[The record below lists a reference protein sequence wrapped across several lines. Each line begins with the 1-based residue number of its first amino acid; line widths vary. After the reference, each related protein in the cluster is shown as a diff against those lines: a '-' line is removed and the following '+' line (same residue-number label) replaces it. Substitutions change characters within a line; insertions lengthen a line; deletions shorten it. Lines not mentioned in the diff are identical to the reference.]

1 MTKVRCKAIPSPDL
15 VVAIDLG
22 ASQTK
27 VMAMHYPKGE
37 LQVVCMEPEVADVS
51 LESLKECEVG
61 GQPEDGCWIEL
72 PSGESY
78 AIGFLARYKFGGNS
92 LMKELKYDVAVPKIC
107 GLLWVL
113 YEKWKLPTNKL
124 SVALA
129 VLLPPSEGC
138 DRTLL
143 ETKLNVALSNF
154 STPTGTMQVKL
165 VLFDAMTEG
174 AGILFNRR
182 LVLGEEFKNRTVA
195 IAMVGYRN
203 ASVCVVARGVLS
215 PGVSSDFGMAWM
227 VDAFVRRC
235 SGLSKDDPKIV
246 QALVE
251 AENECSPEILAKLSR
266 KRKPE
271 EIAADGTSMAES
283 AKRSRD
289 DYARALIRWLSQQL
303 PTDVDEVILCG
314 GTAEYLRKELETHF
328 SNKTL
333 IWNGGVKIPSS
344 LDTAGMGNR
353 IADVLGLHHVFVE
366 RVSKLIKKD
375 SGLTEERNASSNAT
389 PAATVSSASEGN
401 VYSTTPKPK
410 GFLEMPD
417 KL

>member
-1 MTKVRCKAIPSPDL
+1 MVKVKYKAIPTPDL

-27 VMAMHYPKGE
+27 VIAMQYPQGKPM
-37 LQVVCMEPEVADVS
+37 VVCMEPEVADIS

-61 GQPEDGCWIEL
+61 GQPEDSCWIEL

-92 LMKELKYDVAVPKIC
+92 LLKSLKYDLAVPKIC

-113 YEKWKLPTNKL
+113 SEKLKLPNKL
-124 SVALA
+124 SVAMS
-129 VLLPPSEGC
+129 VLLPPSEGS

-143 ETKLNVALSNF
+143 ETKLMAALSNF
-154 STPTGTMQVKL
+154 NTPQGTMQVKL
-165 VLFDAMTEG
+165 ALYDAMQEG

-182 LVLGEEFKNRTVA
+182 SVLGEEFKNRTVA
-195 IAMVGYRN
+195 IVMIGYRN
-203 ASVCVVARGVLS
+203 ASVCVVARGVLN

-235 SGLSKDDPKIV
+235 SGLSKDDPKIAQV
-246 QALVE
+246 LVE
-251 AENECSPEILAKLSR
+251 ALDECSPEVLAKLSR

-271 EIAADGTSMAES
+271 EIAADGIFMAES

-303 PTDVDEVILCG
+303 PLDVDEVILCG
-314 GTAEYLRKELETHF
+314 GTAEYLRKELETHL

-333 IWNGGVKIPSS
+333 IWNGGVQIPHGW
-344 LDTAGMGNR
+344 DTAGMGNR

-375 SGLTEERNASSNAT
+375 SGSTEEHNATSNTT
-389 PAATVSSASEGN
+389 PAAVASSATEGN
-401 VYSTTPKPK
+401 VITLKPK
-410 GFLEMPD
+410 GFLEMPE

>member
-1 MTKVRCKAIPSPDL
+1 MVKAKIAAISSPDL

-27 VMAMHYPKGE
+27 VIAMQYPQSE
-37 LQVVCMEPEVADVS
+37 PVVVCMEPEVADVS

-61 GQPEDGCWIEL
+61 GKPEDGCWIGL
-72 PSGESY
+72 PSRENY

-92 LMKELKYDVAVPKIC
+92 LLKELKYDVAVPKIC

-113 YEKWKLPTNKL
+113 YEKWKLPNKL

-154 STPTGTMQVKL
+154 STPTGTMHVKL
-165 VLFDAMTEG
+165 VLFDAMQEG

-195 IAMVGYRN
+195 IAMIGYRN
-203 ASVCVVARGVLS
+203 ASIFVVARGVLS

-235 SGLSKDDPKIV
+235 SGLSKEDPRIV
-246 QALVE
+246 QALVG
-251 AENECSPEILAKLSR
+251 AGDECSSEMLAKLSR
-266 KRKPE
+266 KRKPF
-271 EIAADGTSMAES
+271 EIAADATSMAES
-283 AKRSRD
+283 ALRSRD

-303 PTDVDEVILCG
+303 PADVDEIILCG

-333 IWNGGVKIPSS
+333 IWDGGVEIPSS

-353 IADVLGLHHVFVE
+353 IADVLGMHHAFLV
-366 RVSKLIKKD
+366 RVGKLIKKD
-375 SGLTEERNASSNAT
+375 NGSTATSNTSSSASS
-389 PAATVSSASEGN
+389 ATVSSVSGSN
-401 VYSTTPKPK
+401 VVCSSSPKPK